1 MGARAVEGT
10 AAEPKS
16 FRCLARKQTGCR
28 LACEKKEQRPS
39 DRRECYIRIG
49 PRRGT
54 RATAYGK
61 GGGSTR
67 HFGLLNRFGCLVYER
82 NALPIIS
89 CFRCSFLQL
98 ERGVPA
104 IGVLLDGSATR

>member
-1 MGARAVEGT
+1 MDVLKLVTMQQHLVAL
-10 AAEPKS
+10 P
-16 FRCLARKQTGCR
+16 
-28 LACEKKEQRPS
+28 
-39 DRRECYIRIG
+39 REVHAGRF
-49 PRRGT
+49 RGT

-89 CFRCSFLQL
+89 CSRCSFLQL

-104 IGVLLDGSATR
+104 IGVLRLTARRLVDVRRFRY

>member
-1 MGARAVEGT
+1 MIVASVIYELVH
-10 AAEPKS
+10 AEEP
-16 FRCLARKQTGCR
+16 RNGL
-28 LACEKKEQRPS
+28 
-39 DRRECYIRIG
+39 RE
-49 PRRGT
+49 
-54 RATAYGK
+54 